1 MPFARS
7 PLVALV
13 SCIALSIALAG
24 CASYQWGARS
34 LNNPRVRTVYVPIFE
49 SDSFRRYLGERLTEQ
64 VVKEIERRSIMQL
77 APSTD
82 ADSILSGR
90 IVADTKRVLS
100 ENRNDEPRSLE
111 VNYQVQITWIDRQGT
126 NLREPMNL
134 PVAPLLLRINQP
146 TTFVPEGG
154 QSHATAEQQSLER
167 LASQIVDQLEVPW

>member
-1 MPFARS
+1 MTFLRS
-7 PLVALV
+7 NLL
-13 SCIALSIALAG
+13 LLGLALAVFLTG

-34 LNNPRVRTVYVPIFE
+34 LFNPRVRTVYVPIFE
-49 SDSFRRYLGERLTEQ
+49 SDSLRRFLGERLTEQ

-100 ENRNDEPRSLE
+100 ETRNDDPRSLE
-111 VNYQVQITWIDRQGT
+111 VNFQVQITWIDRQGQ
-126 NLREPMNL
+126 NIREPMNL
-134 PVAPLLLRINQP
+134 PVAPLLLRINSP

-154 QSHATAEQQSLER
+154 QSHATAEQAAIEH
-167 LASQIVDQLEVPW
+167 LATQIVDQLEIPW